1 MLSTKNFLRRK
12 LFLLGLYFLFVVAKT
27 GSRYFRYADSNP
39 QNYYEQS
46 LSTAISFESLAD
58 QNDHGHNWMNRKL
71 MGIQVVRPHPS
82 LNCTPLAID
91 NFPRDIFT
99 QSQRQY
105 GAVIIHLVVS
115 IYMFIG
121 LALLCDEYF
130 IPCLE
135 RICEVLH
142 LQPDVAGATFMAAGS
157 SAPELATTLV
167 GVFIAKDDI
176 GLGAVVGSADFN
188 IMLVVSVSALF
199 AKQVIYLNWWPLVR
213 DSAVYLLSII
223 LLALV
228 IYDELVYW
236 YESAIFI
243 LVYGLYVLLM
253 YYNPRIDAFWRV
265 WCREHP
271 TFCPRAIHADE
282 EAQIQQQQQH
292 TGVFGHFD
300 IDNKSLLPNPICHE
314 PSTTIK
320 TGYKRFEE
328 DDDHL
333 FTEKTEYMAEKFEIV
348 SGGVIDQQPRCD
360 TNTVVTLDD
369 GVETQIRSGD
379 SIESWYDTC
388 FAPLKLPSRE
398 GVRGKIRYAFCAF
411 LWPLRGALCLTI
423 PDVRKTR
430 WRQIPASHW
439 LSFFMSCVWIGI
451 FTVVMMWMITVIGVT
466 LHIPDTI
473 MGLTFIAA
481 GSSVPDAIAS
491 VIVVREG
498 EGDMAVSNAVGSNVF
513 DILIC
518 MGLPWL
524 MKSIIS
530 QAPIVIFSRGLLYST
545 LTLFTTVIYLLI
557 ATHINRWRLTKIYG
571 YALLIGYVIV
581 LIFCSLYELNYF
593 GTVHLPS
600 CPLIE

>member
-1 MLSTKNFLRRK
+1 MLSTKKLSMRK
-12 LFLLGLYFLFVVAKT
+12 LFFLGLYFVFLVTKI
-27 GSRYFRYADSNP
+27 GSRYFHSASSSSP
-39 QNYYEQS
+39 NYDKHLLYSTFDPSVDRNEQGGS
-46 LSTAISFESLAD
+46 
-58 QNDHGHNWMNRKL
+58 WMNRKL

-82 LNCTPLAID
+82 LNCTPLAIE

-121 LALLCDEYF
+121 LALLCDDYF

-236 YESAIFI
+236 YESGI
-243 LVYGLYVLLM
+243 LIIVYGLYVLLM
-253 YYNPRIDAFWRV
+253 YYNPRIDAFWRI

-271 TFCPRAIHADE
+271 TFCPRAIHSDQGIPD
-282 EAQIQQQQQH
+282 QIQQH
-292 TGVFGHFD
+292 SGAFGHFD

-314 PSTTIK
+314 PSNIK
-320 TGYKRFEE
+320 TGYKRFEGDE
-328 DDDHL
+328 DNFSL
-333 FTEKTEYMAEKFEIV
+333 EKPDYTTEKFEII
-348 SGGVIDQQPRCD
+348 GGGTVDQQSQRD
-360 TNTVVTLDD
+360 TNTTKLDD
-369 GVETQIRSGD
+369 VETQVRSGD
-379 SIESWYDTC
+379 SIESWFDTC

-411 LWPLRGALCLTI
+411 LWPLRCALCLTI

-439 LSFFMSCVWIGI
+439 LSFLMCCFWIGI
-451 FTVVMMWMITVIGVT
+451 FTVIMMWMITVIGVT
-466 LHIPDTI
+466 LHIPDTV

-524 MKSIIS
+524 IKSIIS
-530 QAPIVIFSRGLLYST
+530 QAPIVIYSRGLLYST

-571 YALLIGYVIV
+571 YALLIGYIIV
-581 LIFCSLYELNYF
+581 LVFCSLYELNYF

-600 CPLIE
+600 CPLNE

>member
-1 MLSTKNFLRRK
+1 MLSTKKISMRK
-12 LFLLGLYFLFVVAKT
+12 LFFLGLYFVFVVTKI
-27 GSRYFRYADSNP
+27 GSHYFRVASSSSP
-39 QNYYEQS
+39 NYDKHLLHSTFDPSVDRNDQS
-46 LSTAISFESLAD
+46 GS
-58 QNDHGHNWMNRKL
+58 WMNRKL

-82 LNCTPLAID
+82 LNCTPLAIE

-115 IYMFIG
+115 VYMFIG
-121 LALLCDEYF
+121 LALLCDDYF

-236 YESAIFI
+236 YESGIFI
-243 LVYGLYVLLM
+243 IVYGLYVLLM
-253 YYNPRIDAFWRV
+253 YYNPRIDAFWRI

-271 TFCPRAIHADE
+271 TFCPRAIHSDQGIPD
-282 EAQIQQQQQH
+282 QIQQH
-292 TGVFGHFD
+292 SGAFGHFD

-314 PSTTIK
+314 PSNIK
-320 TGYKRFEE
+320 TGYKRFEGDE
-328 DDDHL
+328 DN
-333 FTEKTEYMAEKFEIV
+333 FPSEKPDYTTEKFEIIG
-348 SGGVIDQQPRCD
+348 SGLVDQQSHRD
-360 TNTVVTLDD
+360 TNTTKLDD
-369 GVETQIRSGD
+369 VETQVRSGD
-379 SIESWYDTC
+379 SIESWFDTC

-411 LWPLRGALCLTI
+411 LWPLRCALCLTV

-439 LSFFMSCVWIGI
+439 LSFLMCCFWIGI
-451 FTVVMMWMITVIGVT
+451 FTVIMMWMITVIGVT
-466 LHIPDTI
+466 LHIPDTV

-524 MKSIIS
+524 IKSIIS
-530 QAPIVIFSRGLLYST
+530 QAPIVIYSRGLLYST
-545 LTLFTTVIYLLI
+545 LTLFTTVIYLLV

-571 YALLIGYVIV
+571 YALLIGYIIV
-581 LIFCSLYELNYF
+581 LVFCSLYELNYF

-600 CPLIE
+600 CPLNE

>member
-1 MLSTKNFLRRK
+1 M
-12 LFLLGLYFLFVVAKT
+12 FV
-27 GSRYFRYADSNP
+27 G
-39 QNYYEQS
+39 
-46 LSTAISFESLAD
+46 
-58 QNDHGHNWMNRKL
+58 
-71 MGIQVVRPHPS
+71 
-82 LNCTPLAID
+82 LAI
-91 NFPRDIFT
+91 
-99 QSQRQY
+99 
-105 GAVIIHLVVS
+105 
-115 IYMFIG
+115 
-121 LALLCDEYF
+121 LCDEYF

-188 IMLVVSVSALF
+188 IMLVISVSALF

-228 IYDELVYW
+228 IYDELIYW
-236 YESAIFI
+236 YESAILIF
-243 LVYGLYVLLM
+243 VYGLYVLLM
-253 YYNPRIDAFWRV
+253 YYNPRIDTFWRI

-271 TFCPRAIHADE
+271 TFCPRAMHTDQE
-282 EAQIQQQQQH
+282 EHDIIQQH
-292 TGVFGHFD
+292 TGAFGHSIIED
-300 IDNKSLLPNPICHE
+300 KSLLPSRVIIDDQQE
-314 PSTTIK
+314 IIVKSIGTS
-320 TGYKRFEE
+320 YKRFESEE
-328 DDDHL
+328 DPYIL
-333 FTEKTEYMAEKFEIV
+333 EKTAYITEN
-348 SGGVIDQQPRCD
+348 IDVHDITDQHHEHC
-360 TNTVVTLDD
+360 DD
-369 GVETQIRSGD
+369 GIQTKICSGD
-379 SIESWYDTC
+379 SIESWFDTC
-388 FAPLKLPSRE
+388 FAPLKLPSHE
-398 GVRGKIRYAFCAF
+398 GVRGKIRYAFYIF
-411 LWPLRGALCLTI
+411 IWPLRCALCISI

-430 WRQIPASHW
+430 WKQIPASHW
-439 LSFFMSCVWIGI
+439 LSFFMSCLWIGI
-451 FTVVMMWMITVIGVT
+451 FTVVMMWMITVVGVT

-491 VIVVREG
+491 VLVVREG

-524 MKSIIS
+524 MKSIFS
-530 QAPIVIFSRGLLYST
+530 QTPVVIYSRGLLYST
-545 LTLFTTVIYLLI
+545 LTLFTTVIYLLV
-557 ATHINRWRLTKIYG
+557 ATHINRWRLTKPYG
-571 YALLIGYVIV
+571 YALLIGYIIV
-581 LIFCSLYELNYF
+581 LLFCSLYELNYF

>member
-1 MLSTKNFLRRK
+1 MLSTKKVSMRK
-12 LFLLGLYFLFVVAKT
+12 LFFLGLYFVFLVTKI
-27 GSRYFRYADSNP
+27 GSHYFRVASSSSP
-39 QNYYEQS
+39 NYDKHLLYSTFDPSVDRNDQS
-46 LSTAISFESLAD
+46 GS
-58 QNDHGHNWMNRKL
+58 WMNRKL

-82 LNCTPLAID
+82 LNCTPLAIE

-121 LALLCDEYF
+121 LALLCDDYF

-236 YESAIFI
+236 YESGI
-243 LVYGLYVLLM
+243 LIIVYGLYVLLM
-253 YYNPRIDAFWRV
+253 YYNPRIDAFWRI

-271 TFCPRAIHADE
+271 TFCPRAIHSDQGIPD
-282 EAQIQQQQQH
+282 QIQQH
-292 TGVFGHFD
+292 SGAFGHFD

-314 PSTTIK
+314 PSNIK
-320 TGYKRFEE
+320 TGYKRFEGDE
-328 DDDHL
+328 DN
-333 FTEKTEYMAEKFEIV
+333 FSSEKPDYTTEKFEIIG
-348 SGGVIDQQPRCD
+348 SGLVDQQSHRD
-360 TNTVVTLDD
+360 TNTTKLDD
-369 GVETQIRSGD
+369 VETQVRSGD
-379 SIESWYDTC
+379 SIESWFDTC
-388 FAPLKLPSRE
+388 FAPLKLPGRE

-411 LWPLRGALCLTI
+411 LWPLRCALCLTV

-439 LSFFMSCVWIGI
+439 LSFLMCCFWIGI
-451 FTVVMMWMITVIGVT
+451 FTVIMMWMITVIGVT
-466 LHIPDTI
+466 LHIPDTV

-524 MKSIIS
+524 IKSIIS
-530 QAPIVIFSRGLLYST
+530 QAPIVIYSRGLLYST
-545 LTLFTTVIYLLI
+545 LTLFTTVIYLLV

-571 YALLIGYVIV
+571 YALLIGYIIV
-581 LIFCSLYELNYF
+581 LVFCSLYELNYF

-600 CPLIE
+600 CPLNE

>member
-1 MLSTKNFLRRK
+1 MFIVTKI
-12 LFLLGLYFLFVVAKT
+12 
-27 GSRYFRYADSNP
+27 GSRYFRAASSSSLNYEKHLLNPTVTFDS
-39 QNYYEQS
+39 S
-46 LSTAISFESLAD
+46 VD
-58 QNDHGHNWMNRKL
+58 QNGERGSWMNRKL
-71 MGIQVVRPHPS
+71 LGIQVVRPHPS
-82 LNCTPLAID
+82 LNCTPLAIE

-121 LALLCDEYF
+121 LALLCDDYF

-135 RICEVLH
+135 RICKVLH

-236 YESAIFI
+236 YESGI
-243 LVYGLYVLLM
+243 LIIVYGLYVLLM

-271 TFCPRAIHADE
+271 TFCPRAIHADQGIPD
-282 EAQIQQQQQH
+282 QIQQH
-292 TGVFGHFD
+292 SGAFGHFD
-300 IDNKSLLPNPICHE
+300 IDNKSLLPSPICHE
-314 PSTTIK
+314 PSNIK
-320 TGYKRFEE
+320 TGYKRFEGDE
-328 DDDHL
+328 D
-333 FTEKTEYMAEKFEIV
+333 FCSEKPDYTTEKFEIIT
-348 SGGVIDQQPRCD
+348 GGMVDQQPHCD
-360 TNTVVTLDD
+360 TNTGKLDD
-369 GVETQIRSGD
+369 VETQVRSGD
-379 SIESWYDTC
+379 SIESWFDTC

-411 LWPLRGALCLTI
+411 LWPLRCALCLTI

-430 WRQIPASHW
+430 WQQIPASHW
-439 LSFFMSCVWIGI
+439 LSFLMCCFWIGI
-451 FTVVMMWMITVIGVT
+451 FTVIMMWMITVIGVT
-466 LHIPDTI
+466 LHIPDTV

-530 QAPIVIFSRGLLYST
+530 QSPIIIYSRGLLYST
-545 LTLFTTVIYLLI
+545 LTLFSTVIYLLM
-557 ATHINRWRLTKIYG
+557 ATHINRWRLTKTYG
-571 YALLIGYVIV
+571 YALLIGYIIV
-581 LIFCSLYELNYF
+581 LVFCSLYELNYF

-600 CPLIE
+600 CPLNE

>member
-1 MLSTKNFLRRK
+1 MLSMKHLLKRR
-12 LFLLGLYFLFVVAKT
+12 LLILGFYFLFGFTKFASLYLYSHSGRSSYVNDYTLSA
-27 GSRYFRYADSNP
+27 SISD
-39 QNYYEQS
+39 QS
-46 LSTAISFESLAD
+46 FHQMDAQVSWAS
-58 QNDHGHNWMNRKL
+58 RKL
-71 MGIQVVRPHPS
+71 MGIQVVRPPPS
-82 LNCTPLAID
+82 MNCTPLAID
-91 NFPRDIFT
+91 NFPKDVFT

-105 GAVIIHLVVS
+105 GAVIIHFFVS
-115 IYMFIG
+115 IYMFVG

-130 IPCLE
+130 IPGLE
-135 RICEVLH
+135 RICEVLN

-188 IMLVVSVSALF
+188 IMLVISVSALF

-223 LLALV
+223 LLAWV
-228 IYDELVYW
+228 ICDGFIYW
-236 YESAIFI
+236 YESTVLII
-243 LVYGLYVLLM
+243 VYCLYVLLM
-253 YYNPRIDAFWRV
+253 YYNPRVDAFWRV

-271 TFCPRAIHADE
+271 TCCPRAIHTDQE
-282 EAQIQQQQQH
+282 EHDLIQQH
-292 TGVFGHFD
+292 TGAFGHASMA
-300 IDNKSLLPNPICHE
+300 IDNKSLTPSNVVIIDHE
-314 PSTTIK
+314 VTQVKSVHAS
-320 TGYKRFEE
+320 YKRFEE
-328 DDDHL
+328 EEDDY
-333 FTEKTEYMAEKFEIV
+333 FTEKTGNPIADNMV
-348 SGGVIDQQPRCD
+348 GQRQQPQHND
-360 TNTVVTLDD
+360 ALND
-369 GVETQIRSGD
+369 VETQIRSGD
-379 SIESWYDTC
+379 DAVESWYDTC
-388 FAPLKLPSRE
+388 FAPLKLPGHE
-398 GVRGKIRYAFCAF
+398 GVRGKIRYAFCLF
-411 LWPLRGALCLTI
+411 LWPLRCVLCLTV
-423 PDVRKTR
+423 PDVRKAR

-451 FTVVMMWMITVIGVT
+451 FTVIMMWMITVIGVT

-491 VIVVREG
+491 VLVVREG

-530 QAPIVIFSRGLLYST
+530 QAPVIIYSRGLLYST
-545 LTLFTTVIYLLI
+545 LTLFTTVIYLLV
-557 ATHINRWRLTKIYG
+557 ATHINRWRLTKPYG
-571 YALLIGYVIV
+571 YALLFGYVIV

-593 GTVHLPS
+593 GTVHLPA

>member
-1 MLSTKNFLRRK
+1 MLTTKHVLKRK
-12 LFLLGLYFLFVVAKT
+12 LLLLGLYLLFGLTKMA
-27 GSRYFRYADSNP
+27 SRNFYAGDLSLQGY
-39 QNYYEQS
+39 QNQYLS
-46 LSTAISFESLAD
+46 LRKDFDLPVD
-58 QNDHGHNWMNRKL
+58 RDDYHNSWLSRKL
-71 MGIQVVRPHPS
+71 LAMQVVRPHPS
-82 LNCTPLAID
+82 MNCTPLAID
-91 NFPRDIFT
+91 NFPRDVFT

-105 GAVIIHLVVS
+105 GAVIIHLIVS

-236 YESAIFI
+236 YESALLI

-253 YYNPRIDAFWRV
+253 YYNPPIDAFWRV

-271 TFCPRAIHADE
+271 TFCPRTIHADQQE
-282 EAQIQQQQQH
+282 DPDHIQQH
-292 TGVFGHFD
+292 SGAFGHFD

-314 PSTTIK
+314 PVSIK

-328 DDDHL
+328 NEENYFSEKKDYA
-333 FTEKTEYMAEKFEIV
+333 TEKFGSTGRDM
-348 SGGVIDQQPRCD
+348 DNQQRQQYCD
-360 TNTVVTLDD
+360 TTTVTLNDD
-369 GVETQIRSGD
+369 VETQVRSG
-379 SIESWYDTC
+379 STVESWSDTC
-388 FAPLKLPSRE
+388 FTPLKLPSRE
-398 GVRGKIRYAFCAF
+398 GIRGKIRYAFCAF
-411 LWPLRGALCLTI
+411 LWPLRCALCLTV
-423 PDVRKTR
+423 PDVRKAR

-439 LSFFMSCVWIGI
+439 LSFIMSCFWIGV
-451 FTVVMMWMITVIGVT
+451 FTVIMMWMITVIGVT

-524 MKSIIS
+524 MKAIFS
-530 QAPIVIFSRGLLYST
+530 QTPIVIYSRGLLYST
-545 LTLFTTVIYLLI
+545 LTLFTTVIYLLA
-557 ATHINRWRLTKIYG
+557 ATHINRWRLTKSYG

-593 GTVHLPS
+593 GTVHLPP
-600 CPLIE
+600 CPFNE

>member
-1 MLSTKNFLRRK
+1 MLSTKKISMRK
-12 LFLLGLYFLFVVAKT
+12 LFFLGLYFVFLVTKI
-27 GSRYFRYADSNP
+27 GSHYFRVASSSSP
-39 QNYYEQS
+39 NYDKHLLYSTFDPSVDRNDQS
-46 LSTAISFESLAD
+46 GS
-58 QNDHGHNWMNRKL
+58 WMNRKL

-82 LNCTPLAID
+82 LNCTPLAIE

-236 YESAIFI
+236 YESGI
-243 LVYGLYVLLM
+243 LIIVYGLYVLLM
-253 YYNPRIDAFWRV
+253 YYNPRIDAFWRI

-271 TFCPRAIHADE
+271 TFCPRAIHSDQGIPD
-282 EAQIQQQQQH
+282 QIQQH
-292 TGVFGHFD
+292 SGAFGHFD

-314 PSTTIK
+314 PSNIK
-320 TGYKRFEE
+320 TGYKRFEGDE
-328 DDDHL
+328 DN
-333 FTEKTEYMAEKFEIV
+333 FSSEKPDYTTEKFEIIG
-348 SGGVIDQQPRCD
+348 SGLVDQQSHRD
-360 TNTVVTLDD
+360 TNTTKLDD
-369 GVETQIRSGD
+369 VETQVRSGD
-379 SIESWYDTC
+379 SIESWFDTC
-388 FAPLKLPSRE
+388 FAPLKLPGRE

-411 LWPLRGALCLTI
+411 LWPLRCALCLTV

-439 LSFFMSCVWIGI
+439 LSFLMCCFWIGI
-451 FTVVMMWMITVIGVT
+451 FTVIMMWMITVIGVT
-466 LHIPDTI
+466 LHIPDTV

-524 MKSIIS
+524 IKSIIS
-530 QAPIVIFSRGLLYST
+530 QAPIVIYSRGLLYST
-545 LTLFTTVIYLLI
+545 LTLFTTVIYLLV

-571 YALLIGYVIV
+571 YALLIGYIIV
-581 LIFCSLYELNYF
+581 LVFCSLYELNYF

-600 CPLIE
+600 CPLNE